1 MTRVASRMATPIIT
15 PWVPGPVREA
25 TGPVVVSVTS
35 LTSDRH
41 WDLPGIAVT
50 GLRLRLGW
58 YAMPGAVGVW
68 LWTLPGAARTGSISV
83 WTSTED
89 LRRFVGLPLHLDV
102 MRRYRGRGTVL
113 STTWT
118 EPTLDRA
125 DVLARARRW
134 IADPG

>member
-1 MTRVASRMATPIIT
+1 MPRVDSMLASPILI

-41 WDLPGIAVT
+41 RDLPGIAVT

-58 YAMPGAVGVW
+58 YAMPGALGLW
-68 LWTLPGAARTGSISV
+68 LWTLPGSARTGSISV
-83 WTSTED
+83 WSSADD
-89 LRRFVGLPLHLDV
+89 LRRFVGLPHHVDV

-113 STTWT
+113 ATTWT
-118 EPTLDRA
+118 DETFDRSE
-125 DVLARARRW
+125 VLARARRW
-134 IADPG
+134 IADPV